1 MAVCYCRR
9 EATIRTSWTELN
21 PGRRFYS
28 CALDVRLI
36 VDRFLNF
43 VSDSDDCRKLNVQGG
58 NCGFFG
64 WVDPPMCARSSEVI
78 PGPLRSK
85 NLLEKEVK
93 KLKGELK
100 RKNATVKMMFVL
112 LVCCVG
118 VYLFY

>member
-1 MAVCYCRR
+1 MAICYCRR

-28 CALDVRLI
+28 CALE
-36 VDRFLNF
+36 
-43 VSDSDDCRKLNVQGG
+43 GG
-58 NCGFFG
+58 NCGLFG

-78 PGPLRSK
+78 PGLLCSK

-100 RKNATVKMMFVL
+100 KKNATVKLMFVL
-112 LVCCVG
+112 LVCFVG